1 MRATSGR
8 PFPFRTQVALLM
20 LALLV
25 LLPGCASTGK
35 QASALERA
43 QYAWTGAVRW
53 NDMKTAW
60 QLVDPEVRRQ
70 KPLTDVDF
78 SRYKQVQ
85 ISGYRDRGMSTAGDG
100 AVVRDIEIGVIN
112 RNTLAERTVRYRERW
127 RYDEQAGTWWL
138 LSGLPDLWGG
148 E

>member
-1 MRATSGR
+1 MRVWKSILLAWLAV
-8 PFPFRTQVALLM
+8 FAL
-20 LALLV
+20 A
-25 LLPGCASTGK
+25 GCASTGK
-35 QASALERA
+35 QMSELERS
-43 QYAWTGAVRW
+43 QYTWSAAIRW
-53 NDMKTAW
+53 GDFEGAW
-60 QLVDPEVRRQ
+60 QLVDPEQRKRQ
-70 KPLTDVDF
+70 PLTDVDF

-85 ISGYRDRGMSTAGDG
+85 ISGYRDRGISTASDG